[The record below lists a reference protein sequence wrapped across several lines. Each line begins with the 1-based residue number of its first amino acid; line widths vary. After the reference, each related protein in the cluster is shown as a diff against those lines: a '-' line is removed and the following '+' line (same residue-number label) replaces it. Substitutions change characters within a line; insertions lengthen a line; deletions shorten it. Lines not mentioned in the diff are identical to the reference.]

1 MLYILNERYQ
11 WGQMLVQHTPFAHKC
26 ICARTQQKQMQIYM
40 KSEKNVSIQYRKT
53 QNHLSL
59 HFDSYSL
66 NQFPM
71 SDTT

>member
-11 WGQMLVQHTPFAHKC
+11 WGQMLGQHTLAHNC
-26 ICARTQQKQMQIYM
+26 ICARTQEKQMQIYM
-40 KSEKNVSIQYRKT
+40 KLEKNVSIQYRKT

-59 HFDSYSL
+59 YFNSYSL

-71 SDTT
+71 SGTT

>member
-11 WGQMLVQHTPFAHKC
+11 WGQMLGQHTLAHKC
-26 ICARTQQKQMQIYM
+26 ICARTQKKQMQIYM
-40 KSEKNVSIQYRKT
+40 KLEKNVSIQYRKT

-59 HFDSYSL
+59 YFNSYSL

>member
-40 KSEKNVSIQYRKT
+40 KLEKNVSIQY
-53 QNHLSL
+53 HLSL
-59 HFDSYSL
+59 HFDSYSF

>member
-11 WGQMLVQHTPFAHKC
+11 WGQMLGQHTLAHKC
-26 ICARTQQKQMQIYM
+26 IYARTQKKQMQIYM
-40 KSEKNVSIQYRKT
+40 KLEKNVSIQYRKT

-59 HFDSYSL
+59 YFNSYSL

-71 SDTT
+71 SGTT